1 MVELL
6 LAGFV
11 FGLSSASISGLFTIS
26 KMQFYRVYVKLGC
39 HYRYPTT
46 TGYQKLI
53 PQNKIPSNLLE
64 IIVLGPDMSMQFI
77 GTRIEILIQKVGEM
91 VIFPGYRPELA
102 FTDDTVI
109 RLELVN
115 NDNPSTRY
123 KITAFQNNSQSVEV
137 AGIIM
142 YLASS
147 QGCVITVLRPSS
159 DGLLGIE
166 TTIVTEL

>member
-1 MVELL
+1 MS
-6 LAGFV
+6 
-11 FGLSSASISGLFTIS
+11 LSLS
-26 KMQFYRVYVKLGC
+26 
-39 HYRYPTT
+39 HYA